1 MPTLQ
6 LKRTVKNMPVMQ
18 VHYAEG
24 TLDEHK
30 KAALAQRLTDILLDM
45 EGGAKTTGGRRFATV
60 LFTSVGSSDWWV
72 GGRTDDTY
80 VAPPGKFLVDVTIPE
95 GYMNTT
101 HKSKVHATVNAAII
115 DTMGHTDDP
124 NEGASVLVTISLA
137 SIADT
142 VGLPKNGERFAW
154 VRSYFAA
161 KARQFAAAR
170 YPADTGGL
178 LPHRTSANK
187 SSAATQ
193 NVQYS
198 GVQPAITEPAAQKKL
213 LRP

>member
-1 MPTLQ
+1 
-6 LKRTVKNMPVMQ
+6 MPVMQ
-18 VHYAEG
+18 VHYTEG
-24 TLDEHK
+24 TLDERK
-30 KAALAQRLTDILLDM
+30 KAALAQRLTDILLNM
-45 EGGAKTTGGRRFATV
+45 EGGAKTPGGLRFATV
-60 LFTSVGSSDWWV
+60 LFTPVGSSDWWV
-72 GGRTDDTY
+72 GGQTDDTY

-101 HKSKVHATVNAAII
+101 HKSEVHAAVNAAII
-115 DTMGHTDDP
+115 DLMGHTGNP
-124 NEGASVLVTISLA
+124 SEGASVFVTIHEVTEGNWGARGKTISLA

-161 KARQFAAAR
+161 KAKQFAAAG

-178 LPHRTSANK
+178 LPCETPANG

-193 NVQYS
+193 KHKI
-198 GVQPAITEPAAQKKL
+198 G
-213 LRP
+213 

>member
-1 MPTLQ
+1 
-6 LKRTVKNMPVMQ
+6 
-18 VHYAEG
+18 
-24 TLDEHK
+24 
-30 KAALAQRLTDILLDM
+30 
-45 EGGAKTTGGRRFATV
+45 
-60 LFTSVGSSDWWV
+60 
-72 GGRTDDTY
+72 
-80 VAPPGKFLVDVTIPE
+80 
-95 GYMNTT
+95 MNTT

-124 NEGASVLVTISLA
+124 NEGASVLVTIHEVTEGNWGARGKTISLA